1 MQRSIYW
8 GLGHTAV
15 LFSIGFVILLFG
27 LHFPPAIS
35 FWTEKAV
42 ASVLILYAVRIF
54 QQFFRSRKVHN
65 ENVIH
70 DHPPLG
76 LHIHKNPSFW
86 IGALHGLA
94 GSAAIFILIISTFQ
108 SVLQGLF
115 FILIFGMGS
124 VIGMAAAGLAIGFFA
139 KQYQKYTGIAAG
151 IFSCM
156 VAIFLFLS

>member
-54 QQFFRSRKVHN
+54 QQFFRSRKIRN
-65 ENVIH
+65 ENIIH

-76 LHIHKNPSFW
+76 LHMHRAPSFW

-94 GSAAIFILIISTFQ
+94 GSAAIFIFILGTLQ
-108 SVLQGLF
+108 SALQGLF
-115 FILIFGMGS
+115 FILVFGTGS

-139 KQYQKYTGIAAG
+139 KQYQKYTSVAAG
-151 IFSCM
+151 IFSYI
-156 VAIFLFLS
+156 VAMSLLFP